1 MFNVVITSGGFDPI
15 HEGHI
20 EYLEMAKN
28 VVPNAYHICI
38 VNNDNF
44 LKEKKG
50 YAFHEFSQRIK
61 IVKAL
66 RAVDEVFPSI
76 DDDLTVCDSIE
87 HIARKYLLDPCFI
100 GEVYFAKGGDRFAE
114 EIPEA
119 KVCRDYGIKIIDG
132 LGAKI
137 QSSSA
142 LIRTARSMGKIAK
155 EADAK

>member
-20 EYLEMAKN
+20 EYLEIAKN
-28 VVPNAYHICI
+28 IVPNAYHICI

-50 YAFHEFSQRIK
+50 YAFHEFSQRMK

-76 DDDLTVCDSIE
+76 DDDLTVCKSIE
-87 HIARKYLLDPCFI
+87 HVAKKYFLDPCFI
-100 GEVYFAKGGDRFAE
+100 GKIFFAKGGDRFAE

-119 KVCRDYGIKIIDG
+119 SICKKYDIEIIDG

-137 QSSSA
+137 QSSSTLVA
-142 LIRTARSMGKIAK
+142 SVKRFKAK
-155 EADAK
+155 EADAE